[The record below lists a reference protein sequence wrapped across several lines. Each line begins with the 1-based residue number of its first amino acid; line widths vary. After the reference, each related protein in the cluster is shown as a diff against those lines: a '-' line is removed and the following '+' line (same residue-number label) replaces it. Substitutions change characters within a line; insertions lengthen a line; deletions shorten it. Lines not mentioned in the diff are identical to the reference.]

1 MGKTVLAYSGG
12 LDTTASIGWIKEKY
26 GDEVVTVT
34 VDIGQQENFNEIE
47 ERAYAAG
54 SLKHYTVDAKEE
66 FAKNFILMSIK
77 ANGLYEKKYPLA
89 TALARPLI
97 AMKAVEVA
105 KKEQA
110 TAIAH
115 GSTGKG
121 NDQVRFEITIKALYP
136 ESKAYSPVREW
147 NMNREEELEY
157 VKKKG
162 IPIKASKSEFS
173 IDENLWGRSIE
184 SGRLED
190 PWVEPP
196 EEAFAWTSSQKST
209 PDNPEYIEIEF
220 KNGEPVAL
228 NGKQESLVSIIKTLN
243 NIAGKHGIGRV
254 DHLEDRVV
262 GIKSREVYECPAA
275 SVLLAAHEDL
285 EKMTLTKSV
294 IRFKENVDQQWS
306 TLIYEGLWADPL
318 RNSLEAFIESTQSPV
333 TGNVRLKLYKGQ
345 LYIVGRKSPNSLYR
359 KQLSTYSAL
368 STFDQKQAVGFINL
382 WGMQTLVYR
391 EVNGW

>member
-26 GDEVVTVT
+26 GDDVITVT
-34 VDIGQQENFNEIE
+34 VDVGQQEDFKEIE

-54 SLKHYTVDAKEE
+54 SLKHYIIDAKEE
-66 FAKNFILMSIK
+66 FANSFILPSIK
-77 ANGLYEKKYPLA
+77 ANGVYEKKYPLA

-97 AMKAVEVA
+97 AMKVVDVA
-105 KKEQA
+105 KKENA
-110 TAIAH
+110 MSIAH

-121 NDQVRFEITIKALYP
+121 NDQVRFEVTIKALYP
-136 ESKAYSPVREW
+136 QVNVYSPVREW
-147 NMNREEELEY
+147 NMNREDELEY

-162 IPIKASKSEFS
+162 IPIKVSKSEFS

-190 PWVEPP
+190 PWTEPP
-196 EEAFAWTSSQKST
+196 EEAFNWTSSQKSA
-209 PDNPEYIEIEF
+209 PDLPEYIEIEF
-220 KNGEPVAL
+220 ENGIPVAL
-228 NGKQESLVSIIKTLN
+228 NGRHEDLVSLIKALN
-243 NIAGKHGIGRV
+243 SMAGKHGVGRV
-254 DHLEDRVV
+254 DHMEDRVV

-285 EKMTLTKSV
+285 EKITLTKS
-294 IRFKENVDQQWS
+294 ILRFKETVDQQWS

-318 RNSLEAFIESTQSPV
+318 RNSLEAFIESTQKAVNGSI
-333 TGNVRLKLYKGQ
+333 RLKLFKGQ
-345 LYIVGRKSPNSLYR
+345 LQIVGRKSPNSLYR
-359 KQLSTYSAL
+359 KQLSTYSSL

>member
-26 GDEVVTVT
+26 GDDVITVT
-34 VDIGQQENFNEIE
+34 VNVGQQEDFKEIE
-47 ERAYAAG
+47 ERAYSAG
-54 SLKHYTVDAKEE
+54 SLKHYIIDAKEE
-66 FAKNFILMSIK
+66 FAKNFILKSIK

-110 TAIAH
+110 SAIAH

-136 ESKAYSPVREW
+136 QANVYTPVREW

-162 IPIKASKSEFS
+162 IPIKVSKSEFS

-190 PWVEPP
+190 PWTEPP
-196 EEAFAWTSSQKST
+196 EEAFAWTSSQKSA
-209 PDNPEYIEIEF
+209 PDSPEYVEIEF
-220 KNGEPVAL
+220 ENGVPVAL
-228 NGKQESLVSIIKTLN
+228 NGRREDLVNLIKALN
-243 NIAGKHGIGRV
+243 LIAGRHGVGRV

-285 EKMTLTKSV
+285 EKMTLTKS
-294 IRFKENVDQQWS
+294 ILWFKDNVDQQWS

-318 RNSLEAFIESTQSPV
+318 RNSLESFIESTQAAV
-333 TGNVRLKLYKGQ
+333 TGIVRLKLFKGQ

-359 KQLSTYSAL
+359 KQLSTYSSL

-382 WGMQTLVYR
+382 WGLQTLVYR

>member
-34 VDIGQQENFNEIE
+34 VDIGQQEDFKEIE

-77 ANGLYEKKYPLA
+77 ANGLYEEKYPLA

-97 AMKAVEVA
+97 AMKAVEIA

-136 ESKAYSPVREW
+136 ESKVYSPVREW

-162 IPIKASKSEFS
+162 IPIKVSKSEFS

-190 PWVEPP
+190 PWIEPP
-196 EEAFAWTSSQKST
+196 EEAFAWTASQKST

-228 NGKQESLVSIIKTLN
+228 NGKQEGLVSIIMTLN

-285 EKMTLTKSV
+285 EKMTLTKSI

-318 RNSLEAFIESTQSPV
+318 RNSLEAFIESTQLPV

-345 LYIVGRKSPNSLYR
+345 FYIVGRKSPNSLYR